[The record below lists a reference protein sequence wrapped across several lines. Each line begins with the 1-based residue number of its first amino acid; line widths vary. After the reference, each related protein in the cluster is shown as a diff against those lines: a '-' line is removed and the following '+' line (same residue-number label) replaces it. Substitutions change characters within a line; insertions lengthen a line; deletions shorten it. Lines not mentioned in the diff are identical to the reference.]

1 MLSSL
6 SLLTPPITTRWFLVF
21 WCWGRVGWGRVGGRN
36 NVLYRHLYWL
46 AQQFDATLQ
55 DLLLHLHSNLTLHY
69 KIFSCTCTAT
79 WRYATRSSHALAQQL
94 DATLQ
99 DLLMHLHSNL
109 TLRYKI
115 FSCTCTA
122 TWRCATRSSLA
133 LAQQLDATLQDLFA
147 HLHSNLTLRYKIFS
161 CTCTGQVME
170 HVKEIVWPAA
180 QTAEK
185 KKWFGMIVMFMIN
198 CKELMIE
205 DQSESVPRHHVRRC
219 LS

>member
-46 AQQFDATLQ
+46 AQQ
-55 DLLLHLHSNLTLHY
+55 
-69 KIFSCTCTAT
+69 
-79 WRYATRSSHALAQQL
+79 L

-122 TWRCATRSSLA
+122 TWRYATRSFLA
-133 LAQQLDATLQDLFA
+133 LAQQLDAAPQDLLL

-161 CTCTGQVME
+161 RTCTAIWRCATRSSLALVQDKLWNTWKKLFDQP
-170 HVKEIVWPAA
+170 HRPQRKRSDLAWSWCSWLIARNWWLKTKVKASRVIMCGVACLRRG
-180 QTAEK
+180 K
-185 KKWFGMIVMFMIN
+185 KNVHT
-198 CKELMIE
+198 
-205 DQSESVPRHHVRRC
+205 R
-219 LS
+219 